1 MRRQTY
7 TTWRRNLGYFFIFA
21 LLIGAVYAYIK
32 TSVLTITSYDIVGLS
47 EEKQAEVNIALRAID
62 QKPFLKFIPANKL
75 FTYRKD
81 ESKQRIVELFPETKQ
96 VLFQAVLPN
105 TLRVTIHTHAPLFRI
120 DETKVL
126 SEEGIIYQNMSEELP
141 SIAFASSTV
150 IQKEVDGIQ
159 MSYLSIDAT
168 PVTSLRAALDGLLFL
183 VPKINAV
190 LFPITSIVIETT
202 GDVTFY
208 SATNQQ
214 VKTSLQT
221 DSRRVWS
228 NIVSAIDTEPL
239 KGLLEKKKDSFEYID
254 GRFGNKM
261 FYKFTTTPIPTII
274 TATTTE
280 EYDTSTTTTV
290 TQ

>member
-1 MRRQTY
+1 
-7 TTWRRNLGYFFIFA
+7 
-21 LLIGAVYAYIK
+21 VYAYTR
-32 TSVLTITSYDIVGLS
+32 TSVLTITNYDIVGLS
-47 EEKQAEVNIALRAID
+47 EEKQAEVAVALKVID
-62 QKPFLKFIPANKL
+62 QKPFLRFIPANKL
-75 FTYRKD
+75 FTYRKQ
-81 ESKQRIVELFPETKQ
+81 ESRQRIVELFPETKE

-105 TLRVTIHTHAPLFRI
+105 ILRVTVLTHVPLFRI

-126 SEEGIIYQNMSEELP
+126 SSEGVLYQNLSEELP
-141 SIAFASSTV
+141 TVLFASSTV
-150 IQKEVDGIQ
+150 TQKEVEGIQ
-159 MSYLSIDAT
+159 TSYLVIDAT
-168 PVTSLRAALDGLLFL
+168 PVESLSYALDNLTFL
-183 VPKINAV
+183 IPKINAV
-190 LFPITSIVIETT
+190 LFPVVSIVIDTT
-202 GDVTFY
+202 GDVTFF
-208 SATNQQ
+208 SANNQQ
-214 VKTSLQT
+214 VKTPLQT

-280 EYDTSTTTTV
+280 VYDTSTTTTV

>member
-7 TTWRRNLGYFFIFA
+7 ITWRRNLGYFSLFI
-21 LLIGAVYAYIK
+21 LLVGVVYAYTR
-32 TSVLTITSYDIVGLS
+32 TSVLTITNYDIVGLS
-47 EEKQAEVNIALRAID
+47 EEKQAEVAVALKVID
-62 QKPFLKFIPANKL
+62 QKPFLRFIPANKL
-75 FTYRKD
+75 FTYRKR
-81 ESKQRIVELFPETKQ
+81 ESRQRIVELFPETKE

-105 TLRVTIHTHAPLFRI
+105 TLRVTVLTHAPLFRV

-126 SEEGIIYQNMSEELP
+126 SSEGVLYQNLSEELP
-141 SIAFASSTV
+141 TVLFASSTV
-150 IQKEVDGIQ
+150 TQKEVEGIQ
-159 MSYLSIDAT
+159 MSYLVIDAT
-168 PVTSLRAALDGLLFL
+168 PVESLSYALDNLTFL
-183 VPKINAV
+183 IPKINAV
-190 LFPITSIVIETT
+190 LFPVVSIVIDTT
-202 GDVTFY
+202 GDVTFF
-208 SATNQQ
+208 SANNQQ
-214 VKTSLQT
+214 VKTPLQT

-280 EYDTSTTTTV
+280 VYDTSTTTTV

>member
-7 TTWRRNLGYFFIFA
+7 ITWRRNLGYFSLFI
-21 LLIGAVYAYIK
+21 LLVGVVYAYTR
-32 TSVLTITSYDIVGLS
+32 TSVLTITNYDIVGLS
-47 EEKQAEVNIALRAID
+47 EEKQAEVAVALKVID
-62 QKPFLKFIPANKL
+62 QKPFLRFIPANKL
-75 FTYRKD
+75 FTYRKQ
-81 ESKQRIVELFPETKQ
+81 ESRQRIVELFPETKE

-105 TLRVTIHTHAPLFRI
+105 TLRVTVLTHAPLFRI

-126 SEEGIIYQNMSEELP
+126 SSEGVLYQNLSEELP
-141 SIAFASSTV
+141 TVLFASSTV
-150 IQKEVDGIQ
+150 TQKEVEGIQ
-159 MSYLSIDAT
+159 MSYLVIDAT
-168 PVTSLRAALDGLLFL
+168 PVESLSYALDNLTFL
-183 VPKINAV
+183 IPKINAV
-190 LFPITSIVIETT
+190 LFPVVSIVIDTT
-202 GDVTFY
+202 GDVTFF
-208 SATNQQ
+208 SANNQQ
-214 VKTSLQT
+214 VKTPLQT

-280 EYDTSTTTTV
+280 VYDTSTTTTV

>member
-7 TTWRRNLGYFFIFA
+7 ITWRRNLGYFLLFA
-21 LLIGAVYAYIK
+21 LLVGLLYAYVRTPI
-32 TSVLTITSYDIVGLS
+32 LTITAYEVIGLP
-47 EEKQAEVNIALRAID
+47 EKNQAEVDVALRGID

-75 FTYRKD
+75 FTYRKN
-81 ESKQRIVELFPETKQ
+81 ESKQRIVELFPETKE
-96 VLFQAVLPN
+96 VLFQAVLPS
-105 TLRVTIHTHAPLFRI
+105 TLRVTVHTHTPLFRI
-120 DETKVL
+120 DETHVL
-126 SEEGIIYQNMSEELP
+126 SSEGAVYQNLSEELP
-141 SIAFASSTV
+141 TVSFASST
-150 IQKEVDGIQ
+150 ITQKELGGIQ
-159 MSYLSIDAT
+159 MSYLTVDAT
-168 PVTSLRAALDGLLFL
+168 PVESLSQALDNLTFL
-183 VPKINAV
+183 IPKINAV
-190 LFPITSIVIETT
+190 LFPVSSIVIETT

-208 SATNQQ
+208 SATGQQ
-214 VKTSLQT
+214 VKISLQM

-280 EYDTSTTTTV
+280 VYDTSTTTPV
-290 TQ
+290 IQ

>member
-7 TTWRRNLGYFFIFA
+7 ITWRRNLGYFSLFI
-21 LLIGAVYAYIK
+21 LLVGVVYAYTR
-32 TSVLTITSYDIVGLS
+32 TSVLTITNYDIVGLS
-47 EEKQAEVNIALRAID
+47 EEKQAEVAVALKVID
-62 QKPFLKFIPANKL
+62 QKPFLRFIPANKL
-75 FTYRKD
+75 FTYRKQ
-81 ESKQRIVELFPETKQ
+81 ESRQRIVELFPETKE

-105 TLRVTIHTHAPLFRI
+105 TLRVTVLTHVPLFRI

-126 SEEGIIYQNMSEELP
+126 SSEGVLYQNLSEELP
-141 SIAFASSTV
+141 TVLFASSTV
-150 IQKEVDGIQ
+150 TQKEVEGIQ
-159 MSYLSIDAT
+159 TSYLVIDAT
-168 PVTSLRAALDGLLFL
+168 PVESLSYALDNLTFL
-183 VPKINAV
+183 IPKINAV
-190 LFPITSIVIETT
+190 LFPVVSIVIDTT
-202 GDVTFY
+202 GDVTFF
-208 SATNQQ
+208 SANNQQ
-214 VKTSLQT
+214 VKTPLQT

-280 EYDTSTTTTV
+280 VYDTSTTTTV